1 MGEEQGGAGSPSDV
15 DLIRLGC
22 ALSDAHAVSTRC
34 ASCGS
39 YSTSTTDG
47 VRYLVARAFAT
58 GYRLR
63 ELGAAGCSEWLAEGP
78 RGSPTVAIADV
89 RNVVCELGLG
99 EGRHAYAS
107 SDGRSWACPCG
118 SSLTGTR
125 VTFAWPQ
132 SPLDGQ
138 TYVVTD
144 AQLED
149 LGRSGMSGTE
159 EILASARRA
168 DRGSVDRRS

>member
-1 MGEEQGGAGSPSDV
+1 MGEEQGGVGSPSDV
-15 DLIRLGC
+15 DLLRLGC

-39 YSTSTTDG
+39 YSTSTSDG

-63 ELGAAGCSEWLAEGP
+63 ELGAMGCSEWLAEGP
-78 RGSPTVAIADV
+78 RGSPAVADV
-89 RNVVCELGLG
+89 WNVVCELGLG

-107 SDGRSWACPCG
+107 SDGRSWTCPCG

-125 VTFAWPQ
+125 VTFAWPR

-144 AQLED
+144 AQLEE
-149 LGRSGMSGTE
+149 LGQSGMGGTE
-159 EILASARRA
+159 EILASARLA
-168 DRGSVDRRS
+168 DRTSANRRP